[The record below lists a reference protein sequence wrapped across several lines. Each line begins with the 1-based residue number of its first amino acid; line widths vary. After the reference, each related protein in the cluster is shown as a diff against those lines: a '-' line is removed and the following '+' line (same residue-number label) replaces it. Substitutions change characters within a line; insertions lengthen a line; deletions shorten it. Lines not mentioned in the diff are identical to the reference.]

1 MEIALMNLPSL
12 TSRAALAVNCLTRHG
27 DPARGY
33 LPYFYT
39 LLTDRPMSAA
49 LQIWSY
55 GDGLGRDVD
64 ALTLLRAMTGG
75 TVDGKDDRTLRAL
88 LIGLIGA
95 DGLSWCPAEPWLMD
109 VPHTRPAWLQQGT
122 LLALTSLYQF
132 TGDPE
137 YRQLAERNI
146 LAVAA
151 MSRPTAFGDA
161 EFPGDHYTR
170 RDGWAPLP
178 TDPMHRHSVFSTSIT
193 MPLMRYYRLTGFAP
207 ALELASK
214 LINWA
219 LRDHDGGKQL
229 FDCGHF
235 HCQSRLVIALL
246 MRGIATGQRADVAL
260 AEQLYLKARAL
271 GTSTGWFPE
280 QINNPEHN
288 RSNLSETCCLT
299 DMLELAI
306 LLAQQVNPDY
316 WHDAERFSRNHL
328 LVHQITDTAWFD
340 EAVFVP
346 REQHGLGY
354 NFEAKR
360 RGEGIE
366 EGPRLRESIIGGF
379 AGWGAV
385 TAMSDDSMLANSNQQ
400 CCNAAGAR
408 ALYDAWYYA
417 VTDTGAELRVNL
429 HQARRHAAAEVS
441 VDATAERET
450 VVVRLAAAR
459 DNVCVRIPEF
469 LTAAEVA
476 VTRDGQP
483 QAVPARQGFLE
494 AGPAAAGCELRFSWP
509 VKARVSREA
518 IAPGEFTFHWA
529 GATVTAAAPV
539 QKLCPLFTRA
549 RFAAGPATAEPLP
562 TLDLP
567 SL

>member
-1 MEIALMNLPSL
+1 MRLPSL

-39 LLTDRPMSAA
+39 LLNDRPVSAA

-55 GDGLGRDVD
+55 GDGLGRAVD

-75 TVDGKDDRTLRAL
+75 TVEGPDDRTLRAL
-88 LIGLIGA
+88 LIGLIGT

-137 YRQLAERNI
+137 YRELAERNI

-151 MSRPTAFGDA
+151 MARPSAFGDA

-214 LINWA
+214 LIGWA
-219 LRDHDGGKQL
+219 LRDHDGGNAL
-229 FDCGHF
+229 FERGHF

-246 MRGIATGQRADVAL
+246 LHGLAAGRPADVAL
-260 AEQLYLKARAL
+260 AERLYRKARAL

-299 DMLELAI
+299 DMLELAV
-306 LLAQQVNPDY
+306 LLAQHVNPAY
-316 WHDAERFSRNHL
+316 WHDAERYARNHL
-328 LVHQITDTAWFD
+328 LVHQITGTDWLAN
-340 EAVFVP
+340 ASAVP
-346 REQHGLGY
+346 RSEHALGY
-354 NFEAKR
+354 NHEAKR

-366 EGPRLRESIIGGF
+366 EGPRLLQSILGGF

-385 TAMSDDSMLANSNQQ
+385 TAMSDDTSLANSNQQ

-417 VTDTGAELRVNL
+417 VTDDGREFRVNL
-429 HQARRHAAAEVS
+429 HLARRHPAAEVR
-441 VDATAERET
+441 VDGDAARET
-450 VVVRLAAAR
+450 VTVRLAAAR
-459 DNVCVRIPEF
+459 DAVRIRIPEF
-469 LTAAEVA
+469 LAAAEVSA
-476 VTRDGQP
+476 ACNGRPLALAAGDD
-483 QAVPARQGFLE
+483 GFL
-494 AGPAAAGCELRFSWP
+494 AVGPAAAGSELRFSWP
-509 VKARVSREA
+509 LKPRVSKER

-529 GATVTAAAPV
+529 GATVTAAEPV
-539 QKLCPLFTRA
+539 QALGPLFVPG
-549 RFAAGPATAEPLP
+549 RFATGPAAPEPLP
-562 TLDLP
+562 ACDLP
-567 SL
+567 PL